1 MTRSNTK
8 RKRMTRRSIGNAC
21 AYTNDTSAFTT
32 TLYPLYSSKEMS
44 DRRDKRE
51 KKRRRREPSSSSES
65 SSSSSSSEQQP
76 GNSKYLA
83 DLEAFLHSA
92 GMTGT
97 ANERTIEPRV
107 KKGKEKEKPKK
118 DKERE
123 KAPARHTTPTVA
135 PAKSTSGIPLP
146 MSAVHLPRSGGLLAS
161 PDPPSV
167 AK

>member
-1 MTRSNTK
+1 MTKTN
-8 RKRMTRRSIGNAC
+8 IGNAY

-51 KKRRRREPSSSSES
+51 KKRRRREPSTSTES

-76 GNSKYLA
+76 GNNKYVA
-83 DLEAFLHSA
+83 DLEAFLHSK

-97 ANERTIEPRV
+97 ANEMIIEPKV
-107 KKGKEKEKPKK
+107 KRKEKPKK

-123 KAPARHTTPTVA
+123 KAPTRHVATPV
-135 PAKSTSGIPLP
+135 PVVAKSASGIPLP